1 MDDSRSTTQ
10 LNLKRSTERKNK
22 TSKKRKKNNKNK
34 ASKKR
39 KKNNKIKT
47 CKKFCRKVF
56 LPERERVEKKFSKY
70 YEPIEVLRKK
80 EAKFDRELADIL
92 EDMYLKGCN
101 DIYCQKKCKN
111 KKKWVKSISKER
123 KKKLEKQGA
132 MSGCRDL
139 IQEFPDYYKNI

>member
-1 MDDSRSTTQ
+1 MP
-10 LNLKRSTERKNK
+10 LKTRLKSRKNK
-22 TSKKRKKNNKNK
+22 LFRKKFRSKKSKNIKQTRKQ
-34 ASKKR
+34 

-47 CKKFCRKVF
+47 CKKFCREVF

-80 EAKFDRELADIL
+80 KDNFDRELADTL
-92 EDMYLKGCN
+92 ENMYLKSCN
-101 DIYCQKKCKN
+101 DIYCQRKCKN